1 MKKSF
6 AFFAAVVVALGLAA
20 CGENIKEVT
29 IDYGKSDIYAKSDMD
44 AAIERI
50 ENEFATWEECELHSI
65 RYTSDECNSE
75 KNIAWM
81 NDLGK
86 ENTEF
91 TQCILFVSDFHS
103 PKTNAGAWN
112 PDEEYTN
119 WQWWLARTENGEW
132 RLMTW
137 GY

>member
-1 MKKSF
+1 MKKRS
-6 AFFAAVVVALGLAA
+6 AFFAAVVLALCLAA
-20 CGENIKEVT
+20 CGENIGEVT
-29 IDYGKSDIYAKSDMD
+29 IDYGKSDIYTKSDMD

-50 ENEFATWEECELHSI
+50 ENAFSAWEGCELHSI

-75 KNIAWM
+75 ENIAWM
-81 NDLGK
+81 NDLGG
-86 ENTEF
+86 ENAEL
-91 TQCILFVSDFHS
+91 TQCITFVSDFHS

>member
-86 ENTEF
+86 EDTEF
-91 TQCILFVSDFHS
+91 TQYILFVSDFHS

-132 RLMTW
+132 RLMAW

>member
-86 ENTEF
+86 EDTEF

-103 PKTNAGAWN
+103 PKTNAGAWT

-119 WQWWLARTENGEW
+119 WQWWLARTETGEW